1 MKATYALDGLT
12 YYPETGVFLWTDS
25 KCTRIKKG
33 SLAGRTTDKG
43 YVQIYWRGKRYAAHR
58 LAWFFVHSA
67 WPKGQLDHINR
78 DRGDNRIDNLR
89 DVSNMINSLNTKAT
103 GYDKLP
109 SGNYR
114 ARLQVEGKRVGL
126 GTFQN
131 PEDARKAYEKAKGD
145 YLESNL

>member
-1 MKATYALDGLT
+1 MKDNYTLDGLT

-25 KCTRIKKG
+25 KCTR
-33 SLAGRTTDKG
+33 
-43 YVQIYWRGKRYAAHR
+43 
-58 LAWFFVHSA
+58 
-67 WPKGQLDHINR
+67 
-78 DRGDNRIDNLR
+78 
-89 DVSNMINSLNTKAT
+89 INSLNTKAT